1 MKSLFRFVAPILL
14 LGSVTACK
22 DDFLETLPLTA
33 PSDKLFWKTDQ
44 DAITWI
50 NNAYQDLPGADDYVF
65 NAMSD
70 DAYTTTTAN
79 AVVANGT
86 YEPTSS
92 IIAFKWGYSTIRQ
105 CLELLA
111 RVDGIPNIDPALSK
125 RLKGE
130 AQFIIALRYFE
141 MTMLYRDVP
150 LVDKVLSLSESDIP
164 KSDKATV
171 LKYAFDQLE
180 QAIPNLPVRYPSAA
194 DNGRITKGA
203 ALALK
208 TRMLLFNER
217 WAEAAAAAKAVMELN
232 VYQLHPN
239 FGEIFL
245 TAFNNQTKEV
255 MLAHQYAKD
264 LAVHTLQF
272 SYSFYQ
278 VGGTGTSLP
287 LPDLVNSF
295 ESKDGLPI
303 MQSPLYDPLKPF
315 DNRDPRFA
323 QTFIVPFETF
333 AGVKYDPVNNKD
345 AKTQAKTYIYYRK
358 YIADMVN
365 QQRSSW
371 VNWIIFRYADVLLMY
386 AEAKNEASGP
396 DESVY
401 NALDQIRTRAGMPKT
416 DRSRCATKES
426 LRGAIRNERRVEL
439 AGEGL
444 RYYDILRWKIA
455 DKVLNKTIVS
465 FTISGVLPLQN
476 IETRVFNPAKNY
488 VWPIPQSAIDNATKL
503 VQHPEWK

>member
-1 MKSLFRFVAPILL
+1 MALILL
-14 LGSVTACK
+14 ICSAAACK
-22 DDFLETLPLTA
+22 NDFLETLPLTA

-50 NNAYQDLPGADDYVF
+50 NSAYQDLPGADDYVF

-70 DAYTTTTAN
+70 DAYTVTTAN
-79 AVVANGT
+79 AVIANGT

-92 IIAFKWGYSTIRQ
+92 IVASKWGYSTIRQ
-105 CLELLA
+105 CLELLS
-111 RVDGIPNIDPALSK
+111 RVDGIPNIDPVLSK

-130 AQFIIALRYFE
+130 AQFIIAMRYLE

-150 LVDKVLSLSESDIP
+150 LVDKVLSLPEADIP
-164 KSDKATV
+164 KSDKAIV
-171 LKYAFDQLE
+171 LKYALDQLE
-180 QAIPNLPVRYPSAA
+180 QAIPNLPARYPSAA

-208 TRMLLFNER
+208 ARMLLYNNQ
-217 WAEAAAAAKAVMELN
+217 WAEASVAAKAVMDLN
-232 VYQLHPN
+232 VYQLHSTFN
-239 FGEIFL
+239 EVFQSN
-245 TAFNNQTKEV
+245 FNNQTKEV
-255 MLAHQYAKD
+255 ILARQYAKD
-264 LAVHTLQF
+264 LAVHTIQF
-272 SYSFYQ
+272 SYGFYQ
-278 VGGTGTSLP
+278 IGGSGLSLP
-287 LPDLVNSF
+287 LPDLINSY

-303 MQSPLYDPLKPF
+303 TQSPLYDPLKPF
-315 DNRDPRFA
+315 DNRDPRFM
-323 QTFIVPFETF
+323 QTFITPFETF

-345 AKTQAKTYIYYRK
+345 AKTQAKTYLYYRK
-358 YIADMVN
+358 YIADVAN

-396 DESVY
+396 DETVY
-401 NALDQIRTRAGMPKT
+401 NTLDQIRTRAGMPKV
-416 DRSRCATKES
+416 DRSRYATQET
-426 LRGAIRNERRVEL
+426 LRGLIRNERRVEM

-455 DKVLNKTIVS
+455 DKVLNKTVVS
-465 FTISGVLPLQN
+465 VAIPGVLPLQN
-476 IETRVFNPAKNY
+476 IETRVFKPAKNY
-488 VWPIPQSAIDNATKL
+488 VWPIPQTAIDNATKL

>member
-1 MKSLFRFVAPILL
+1 MQFIRFVALVGLL
-14 LGSVTACK
+14 CSVTACQ
-22 DDFLETLPLTA
+22 DDFLETQPLTA

-44 DAITWI
+44 DAINWI
-50 NNAYQDLPGADDYVF
+50 NGAYQDLPGADDYVF

-70 DAYTTTTAN
+70 DAYTIATAN
-79 AVVANGT
+79 AVIANGT
-86 YEPTSS
+86 YEPTSGIVAS
-92 IIAFKWGYSTIRQ
+92 KWGYSTIRQ

-111 RVDGIPNIDPALSK
+111 RVDGVPNIDPVLSK

-130 AQFIIALRYFE
+130 AQFIIALRYHE
-141 MTMLYRDVP
+141 MTTLYRDVP
-150 LVDKVLSLSESDIP
+150 LVDKVLPLLEADIP

-171 LKYAFDQLE
+171 LKYALGQLE
-180 QAIPNLPVRYPSAA
+180 QAIPNLPVRYTSAA

-208 TRMLLFNER
+208 ARMLLYNNQ
-217 WAEAAAAAKAVMELN
+217 WAEAATAAKAVMDLN

-239 FGEIFL
+239 FNEVFL

-255 MLAHQYAKD
+255 ILARQYAKD

-272 SYSFYQ
+272 SYGFYQ
-278 VGGTGTSLP
+278 VGGTGQSQP
-287 LPDLVNSF
+287 LPDLINSF

-303 MQSPLYDPLKPF
+303 AQSPLYDPLKPF
-315 DNRDPRFA
+315 DNRDPRFM

-333 AGVKYDPVNNKD
+333 AGVKYDPINNKD
-345 AKTQAKTYIYYRK
+345 AKTQTKTYLYYRK
-358 YIADMVN
+358 YIADMAN

-396 DESVY
+396 DETVY
-401 NALDQIRTRAGMPKT
+401 SALDQIRIRAGMPKV
-416 DRSRCATKES
+416 DRSRYATQET
-426 LRGAIRNERRVEL
+426 LRGLIRNERRVEL

-444 RYYDILRWKIA
+444 RYYDILRWKTA
-455 DKVLNKTIVS
+455 EKVLNKTVVS
-465 FTISGVLPLQN
+465 FTIPNVLPLQN

-488 VWPIPQSAIDNATKL
+488 VWPLPQTAIDNATKL